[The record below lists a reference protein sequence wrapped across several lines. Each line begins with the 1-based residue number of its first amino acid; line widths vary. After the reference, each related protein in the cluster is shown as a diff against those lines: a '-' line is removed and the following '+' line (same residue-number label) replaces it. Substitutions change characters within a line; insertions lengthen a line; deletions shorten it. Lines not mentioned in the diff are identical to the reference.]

1 MDNLGHLNRENRQ
14 TLQALGAQVKKEL
27 PGAVETETDVVTN
40 YHVSRVLR
48 LRQKLKGQ
56 LAGRRR

>member
-1 MDNLGHLNRENRQ
+1 MDDLGHLSRENQQ
-14 TLQALGAQVKKEL
+14 TLQALGAQVEKEL
-27 PGAVETETDVVTN
+27 SGAVETEAGVVTN

-56 LAGRRR
+56 LAGRRH